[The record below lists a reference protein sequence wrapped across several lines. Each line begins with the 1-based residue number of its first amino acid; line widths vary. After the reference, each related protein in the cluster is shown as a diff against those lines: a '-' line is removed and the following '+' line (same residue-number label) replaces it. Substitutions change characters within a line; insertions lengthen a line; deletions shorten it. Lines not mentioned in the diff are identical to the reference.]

1 MWWKM
6 PHVSRRST
14 VACKWRF
21 GSKPISWFSP
31 SAMKVPAFPKPS
43 GRRFSTCSTPP
54 HGVIAAGRAPGLA
67 WRSVRAWSAPTA
79 DASRS
84 RMALMAGV
92 RASVSP
98 CRCRPSLRSKWSR
111 RCDRPVGY
119 ADVLRSKILCHDR
132 TPMSQAAT
140 ILVID
145 DEPQIRKFLRIS
157 LASQG
162 YKVLEAGTGAEGLSQ
177 AALNKPD
184 LLVLDLGLPD
194 MDGQDVLSQF
204 REWSAVPVLVLS
216 VRASEGEKVQALDSG
231 ANDYVT
237 KPFGIQEFL
246 ARIRALLRQ
255 APDSGQAA
263 SALVIGPLT
272 VDLAYRRVLLDGLEV
287 ALTRKEYAVLAQLAR
302 YPGRVITQ
310 QQLLKDIWGPTHVED
325 THYLR
330 IVVGHL
336 RQKLADD
343 PAAPRFI
350 VTEAGVGYR
359 VLNGGGL

>member
-1 MWWKM
+1 
-6 PHVSRRST
+6 
-14 VACKWRF
+14 
-21 GSKPISWFSP
+21 
-31 SAMKVPAFPKPS
+31 
-43 GRRFSTCSTPP
+43 
-54 HGVIAAGRAPGLA
+54 
-67 WRSVRAWSAPTA
+67 
-79 DASRS
+79 
-84 RMALMAGV
+84 
-92 RASVSP
+92 
-98 CRCRPSLRSKWSR
+98 
-111 RCDRPVGY
+111 
-119 ADVLRSKILCHDR
+119 
-132 TPMSQAAT
+132 MSQTAT

-162 YKVLEAGTGAEGLSQ
+162 YKVLEAGTGNDGLTQ

-204 REWSAVPVLVLS
+204 REWSTVPVLVLS
-216 VRASEGEKVQALDSG
+216 VRASEGEKVRALDAG

-246 ARIRALLRQ
+246 ARIRSLLRQ
-255 APDSGQAA
+255 APDGGQVE
-263 SALVIGPLT
+263 SAVVIGPLNI
-272 VDLAYRRVLLDGLEV
+272 DLAYRRVSLGDAEV

-302 YPGRVITQ
+302 HPGRVITQ

-336 RQKLADD
+336 RQKLGDD
-343 PAAPRFI
+343 PAAPQYI

-359 VLNGGGL
+359 LMNG

>member
-1 MWWKM
+1 
-6 PHVSRRST
+6 
-14 VACKWRF
+14 
-21 GSKPISWFSP
+21 
-31 SAMKVPAFPKPS
+31 
-43 GRRFSTCSTPP
+43 
-54 HGVIAAGRAPGLA
+54 
-67 WRSVRAWSAPTA
+67 
-79 DASRS
+79 
-84 RMALMAGV
+84 
-92 RASVSP
+92 
-98 CRCRPSLRSKWSR
+98 
-111 RCDRPVGY
+111 
-119 ADVLRSKILCHDR
+119 
-132 TPMSQAAT
+132 MSQTAT

-162 YKVLEAGTGAEGLSQ
+162 YKVLEAGTGTDGLTQ

-204 REWSAVPVLVLS
+204 REWSTVPVLVLS
-216 VRASEGEKVQALDSG
+216 VRASEGEKVRALDAG

-246 ARIRALLRQ
+246 ARIRSLLRQ
-255 APDSGQAA
+255 APESGQVE
-263 SALVIGPLT
+263 SAVVIGPLNI
-272 VDLAYRRVLLDGLEV
+272 DLAYRRVSLGDAEV

-302 YPGRVITQ
+302 HPGRVITQ

-336 RQKLADD
+336 RQKLGDD
-343 PAAPRFI
+343 PAAPQYI

-359 VLNGGGL
+359 LMNA

>member
-1 MWWKM
+1 
-6 PHVSRRST
+6 
-14 VACKWRF
+14 
-21 GSKPISWFSP
+21 
-31 SAMKVPAFPKPS
+31 
-43 GRRFSTCSTPP
+43 
-54 HGVIAAGRAPGLA
+54 
-67 WRSVRAWSAPTA
+67 
-79 DASRS
+79 
-84 RMALMAGV
+84 
-92 RASVSP
+92 
-98 CRCRPSLRSKWSR
+98 
-111 RCDRPVGY
+111 
-119 ADVLRSKILCHDR
+119 
-132 TPMSQAAT
+132 MSQTAT

-162 YKVLEAGTGAEGLSQ
+162 YKVLEAGTGNDGLTQ

-204 REWSAVPVLVLS
+204 REWSSVPVLVLS
-216 VRASEGEKVQALDSG
+216 VRASEGEKVRALDAG

-246 ARIRALLRQ
+246 ARIRSLLRQ
-255 APDSGQAA
+255 APESGQVE
-263 SALVIGPLT
+263 SAVVIGPLNI
-272 VDLAYRRVLLDGLEV
+272 DLAYRRVSLGDVEV

-302 YPGRVITQ
+302 HPGRVITQ

-336 RQKLADD
+336 RQKLGDD
-343 PAAPRFI
+343 PAAPQYI

-359 VLNGGGL
+359 LVNG